1 MLCFA
6 LSTSCAP
13 QVKDLSFDFSV
24 GDMKRV
30 IDLDLYSIARNVV
43 VVSECNMVSTVR
55 SYT

>member
-43 VVSECNMVSTVR
+43 VVSECVTW
-55 SYT
+55 